1 MPSVYTH
8 YLVARETLKSLSS
21 PLQERLRPH
30 LSTYFFGSQ
39 GADFC
44 FFYKFTRP
52 KKQNLGSYLHRNG
65 GYDSFCVLREFS
77 PQEDGILAYA
87 LGYITHYATDTLF
100 HPHIYAASGKSLLLH
115 SRIEGALD
123 ALFAQIY
130 PLKNDG
136 YSVYFRPKLSEE
148 ELQSLFLLYCAF
160 NLKTNFPPL
169 NKNSF
174 LRAIRLFNAYLPIS
188 FSIFGER
195 KPQLI
200 AKTFGK
206 KEPQKQALA
215 LFQNAV
221 DRAKAYIEE
230 FLSAIDSFTPLSRE
244 TFAKNYLTGEL

>member
-8 YLVARETLKSLSS
+8 YLVARETLKSLSP

-30 LSTYFFGSQ
+30 LPAYFFGAQ

-44 FFYKFTRP
+44 FFYKFTRL

-65 GYDSFCVLREFS
+65 FDAFGVLRTFA
-77 PQEDGILAYA
+77 PQEERILAYA

-100 HPHIYAASGKSLLLH
+100 HPHIYASAGKSLLLH

-123 ALFAQIY
+123 ALFTQVY
-130 PLKNDG
+130 PLEEDG
-136 YSVYFRPKLSEE
+136 YQIYFRPKLSDEA
-148 ELQSLFLLYCAF
+148 LHSIFLLYCAF
-160 NLKTNFPPL
+160 NVKTTFPPL

-188 FSIFGER
+188 FSIFGEK

-206 KEPQKQALA
+206 NQPQKQACEV
-215 LFQNAV
+215 FQNAI
-221 DRAKAYIEE
+221 RRSKEYIQL
-230 FLSAIDSFTPLSRE
+230 FLSAIENREPLPRE
-244 TFAKNYLTGEL
+244 IFAKSYLTGEL